1 MPLIR
6 FGEFELDEQ
15 TFELRRNDSSIRI
28 QHQPAR
34 VLAYL
39 LNHQGALV
47 TRKQI
52 QNAIWGEDTFVDFE
66 QSLNFCIR
74 QIRITLNDQAE
85 KPLFIE
91 TLPRLGYRF
100 IGHAEKVRDC
110 EPAVERGRIRIGVLP
125 IEDLGG
131 PVEDYFAIGLTEDM
145 ISALSRIDPER
156 LRVTVGPRSSGGS
169 LAREQLDRLQREF
182 DLDYLLRGSVR
193 RSADAVRITAQLFDL
208 RDKGVLWSEVYDR
221 PSSDLLGVQE
231 EVARRVSQSLVLEL
245 LPDAVVG
252 SRK

>member
-100 IGHAEKVRDC
+100 IGHAEKVR
-110 EPAVERGRIRIGVLP
+110 EIGRAHV
-125 IEDLGG
+125 
-131 PVEDYFAIGLTEDM
+131 
-145 ISALSRIDPER
+145 
-156 LRVTVGPRSSGGS
+156 
-169 LAREQLDRLQREF
+169 
-182 DLDYLLRGSVR
+182 
-193 RSADAVRITAQLFDL
+193 
-208 RDKGVLWSEVYDR
+208 
-221 PSSDLLGVQE
+221 
-231 EVARRVSQSLVLEL
+231 
-245 LPDAVVG
+245 
-252 SRK
+252 